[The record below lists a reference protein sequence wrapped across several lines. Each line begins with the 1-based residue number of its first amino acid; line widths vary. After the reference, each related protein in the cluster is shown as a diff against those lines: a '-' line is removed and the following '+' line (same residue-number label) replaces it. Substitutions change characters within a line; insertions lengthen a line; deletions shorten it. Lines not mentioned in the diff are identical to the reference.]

1 MSFVNRGNEIFLRR
15 TRTKHGPGSVVFSFE
30 QYTVCRKSVCPKSY
44 KSFLQ
49 SKNISTCLLWFS
61 WWLCTKIP
69 RRCDTDNNVEKV
81 TKLVGLWF
89 CHYGFGMSSQ
99 SAPVSRE
106 TPCAA
111 GDFRLM
117 PNGPPSRCLTA
128 HKQYMQKR
136 YMHKRCMQ
144 MELEGSACIG
154 PGLRCQ
160 DLK

>member
-1 MSFVNRGNEIFLRR
+1 M
-15 TRTKHGPGSVVFSFE
+15 HGPGSVVFSFE
-30 QYTVCRKSVCPKSY
+30 QYTVCHKSVCPKSY

-61 WWLCTKIP
+61 WWLCTKVP

-89 CHYGFGMSSQ
+89 CHYGFGMLSQ

-111 GDFRLM
+111 RDSRLI
-117 PNGPPSRCLTA
+117 PNGPPSRCVPVGVMCFMSFILSNLPSMIA
-128 HKQYMQKR
+128 RICCGFGEPPLSHCPRSHFRLMILLYF
-136 YMHKRCMQ
+136 
-144 MELEGSACIG
+144 L
-154 PGLRCQ
+154 L
-160 DLK
+160 